1 MAYLCNLGTGQ
12 QVYLDNQG
20 TQTIVTIISG
30 GPGQQQQASSGVSTG
45 RWSEPPTVF
54 RTDNGVILQINSET
68 GKHFIQLQ
76 GSSMG
81 VMSQSPSLSNAQQL
95 QVQQTSSVSGQQQME
110 PMEPMEPMK
119 PMQPMQPMEPMKPMQ
134 PMQPMKMGDMEMSMN
149 PMQMR
154 MGNMEL
160 SMGKSSKSNQS
171 QSGSG
176 RHFCTQCGSPVQP
189 SDRFCA
195 SCGNRLE

>member
-12 QVYLDNQG
+12 QVYLENQG
-20 TQTIVTIISG
+20 TQTIVTIMSG
-30 GPGQQQQASSGVSTG
+30 GPGQQQQASSSFSTG
-45 RWSEPPTVF
+45 RWTEPPTMF
-54 RTDNGVILQINSET
+54 RTDKAVILRINSET
-68 GKHFIQLQ
+68 GQHFVQLQ

-95 QVQQTSSVSGQQQME
+95 QVQQTSSAVSGQQ
-110 PMEPMEPMK
+110 PMP
-119 PMQPMQPMEPMKPMQ
+119 PMQPMQPMPPMP

-154 MGNMEL
+154 MGNMEM
-160 SMGKSSKSNQS
+160 SMGKSSDLSE
-171 QSGSG
+171 GSG
-176 RHFCTQCGSPVQP
+176 RHFCTQCGNPVQP

-195 SCGNRLE
+195 NCGNRLV

>member
-20 TQTIVTIISG
+20 TQTIVTIMSG

-45 RWSEPPTVF
+45 RWTEPPTVF
-54 RTDNGVILQINSET
+54 RTDNGVILRINSET
-68 GKHFIQLQ
+68 GQHFVQLQ

-95 QVQQTSSVSGQQQME
+95 QVQQTSSSASGQQPMQPMK
-110 PMEPMEPMK
+110 PMEPMQ
-119 PMQPMQPMEPMKPMQ
+119 PMQPMQPMEPMK

-149 PMQMR
+149 PMQMK

-160 SMGKSSKSNQS
+160 SMGKSSASSQS

-176 RHFCTQCGSPVQP
+176 RHFCSQSH
-189 SDRFCA
+189 S
-195 SCGNRLE
+195 